1 MSRDSVSWENAVGN
15 RYISG
20 TSDMVQDLDAGD
32 VVVGVEDDY
41 PGVIKDSKAS
51 VSGSNRFFGIRV
63 LPSDAGTG
71 LNKHLVNKSVGQDV
85 LVTPVNDYYKLDA
98 ETTSNPEVLD
108 KPSNSDTTIGDLQL

>member
-32 VVVGVEDDY
+32 VVVGVEDDC

-63 LPSDAGTG
+63 LPSDVGTG
-71 LNKHLVNKSVGQDV
+71 VNKTLVPKSVGQDV
-85 LVTPVNDYYKLDA
+85 LKPPVDDYNKLNA
-98 ETTSNPEVLD
+98 ETNPEVLD
-108 KPSNSDTTIGDLQL
+108 EPSNSDTTIGDLQL